1 MYAWVRCF
9 ARSPICRCT
18 YITQT
23 LIHPLTPLLRDCPH
37 SLQCSIQRQ
46 IAHFRRQV
54 WRRRAQTEG
63 KRKTR
68 SKTSSEALLKDF
80 NRWWMSWMV
89 LFRFVAISSS
99 RLLPLLLLLLLVWL
113 ILLLWLSTN
122 DSCQQQCD
130 RQSVSQCIVSDRA
143 TDWKNKREQWPTN
156 CG

>member
-18 YITQT
+18 YIIQT
-23 LIHPLTPLLRDCPH
+23 LIHPLTPLLWDCPH

-54 WRRRAQTEG
+54 WRRQAQTEG

-68 SKTSSEALLKDF
+68 SKTSSKALLKDF

-99 RLLPLLLLLLLVWL
+99 RLLLFLLLVWL

-130 RQSVSQCIVSDRA
+130 RQSVSQCIVSDWA